1 MSAHCQ
7 QQWSTTLGEAT
18 PAVGSRGAFAAWHE
32 LIASAEVKNSAR
44 TSRNRSES
52 ASAERVNPSGEQQH
66 LAWSIKD
73 VPRRFTGDS
82 VPRSFSLPCSCC
94 TCQARDK
101 TMQTSN
107 ARPASAWHAARP
119 HGHDCFPSPCRLC
132 KHWAFSMLLFTAGSP
147 KVMCGTSRPS
157 LSSLLSDMFMFISL
171 GSDLGWHN
179 VF

>member
-1 MSAHCQ
+1 MNPRRTAVTCWMSAHCQ
-7 QQWSTTLGEAT
+7 QQWRTTLGEAT

-82 VPRSFSLPCSCC
+82 VPRSFSLRAVVARVRRGTKPCKLRMHARRVHGTQHGRMGMAAFHLRVVFANIGLSACC
-94 TCQARDK
+94 C
-101 TMQTSN
+101 
-107 ARPASAWHAARP
+107 
-119 HGHDCFPSPCRLC
+119 
-132 KHWAFSMLLFTAGSP
+132 
-147 KVMCGTSRPS
+147 
-157 LSSLLSDMFMFISL
+157 SLLD
-171 GSDLGWHN
+171 HPR
-179 VF
+179 